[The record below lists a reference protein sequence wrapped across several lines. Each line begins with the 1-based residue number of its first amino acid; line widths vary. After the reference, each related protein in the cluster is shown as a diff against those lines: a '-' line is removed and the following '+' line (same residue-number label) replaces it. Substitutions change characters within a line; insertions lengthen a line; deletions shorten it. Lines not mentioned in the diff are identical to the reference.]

1 MHSGNISIIG
11 KPNVGKSTLF
21 NLLISRHLAGET
33 SKPQTTRHRIDGLLH
48 ENEVEFMFVDTPG
61 INFNIRKDFNRIL
74 NKNALSAIYESD
86 VILHLVNYNGM
97 NEDDDK
103 VIENIKDIESPKILV
118 LNKIDRDKNKNR
130 LPKILSKLPMDI
142 VSIYDEIIP
151 ISSKNSENII
161 QLKDIIKKYLP
172 EKDGNNFQE
181 IISTKPSEFFAAE
194 YIREACIQFLSVEVP
209 YGLHVEINSFDEEE
223 KLISIGATIYLKK
236 NSHISIVVGKN
247 GSMLEKIGTHARIN
261 SEKLLNKKVYL
272 KIFVKFDPRWK
283 DSESFLNTYI

>member
-21 NLLISRHLAGET
+21 NLLISRHLAGAT
-33 SKPQTTRHRIDGLLH
+33 SKPQTTRHKIDGVLH
-48 ENEVEFMFVDTPG
+48 ENEAEYLFVDTPG

-74 NKNALSAIYESD
+74 NKNALSAIYEAD
-86 VILHLVNYNGM
+86 VIVHLVNYNEI
-97 NEDDDK
+97 NEDDNK

-118 LNKIDRDKNKNR
+118 LNKIDRDKKKNR
-130 LPKILSKLPMDI
+130 LPKILSKIPIDI
-142 VSIYDEIIP
+142 INIYDEIIP

-161 QLKDIIKKYLP
+161 QLKNIIKKYLP
-172 EKDGNNFQE
+172 EKNENNFQE

-209 YGLHVEINSFDEEE
+209 YGLHVEINSFTEEE
-223 KLISIGATIYLKK
+223 KLLSIDATIYIKK
-236 NSHISIVVGKN
+236 NSHLSIVVGKN
-247 GSMLEKIGTHARIN
+247 GLMLEKIGRHARIN
-261 SEKLLNKKVYL
+261 SEKLFNKKVYL